1 MKLLIKPGFY
11 LFLFSF
17 FLISAHDNNCFSK
30 EEHIRPEK
38 KVQGATVIR
47 VDGVKG
53 ITPKVLKVTP
63 GYTVI
68 WFNESESLVEIQ
80 FTGKQITLACDNPVN
95 FVLDMDGSFVSNKI
109 PMGSVA
115 SLCLIQPGEFDYTVK
130 RVSRHVAGKD
140 MNERF
145 SGRLIVE

>member
-1 MKLLIKPGFY
+1 MKLLIKSG
-11 LFLFSF
+11 LCCLLFSLV
-17 FLISAHDNNCFSK
+17 LIFTANEKCFSQQ
-30 EEHIRPEK
+30 EHIQPEK

-47 VDGVKG
+47 VDGAKG
-53 ITPKVLKVTP
+53 ITPKELKVSP

-68 WFNESESLVEIQ
+68 WFNESNSLVEIQ

-115 SLCLIQPGEFDYTVK
+115 SLCLIQKGEFDYTVK
-130 RVSRHVAGKD
+130 RVSRRVAEEDTPEK
-140 MNERF
+140 F